1 MFTLVKMCKQA
12 CLEKRDQDAV
22 ELSWKLTEFLSET
35 AGIPEEV
42 NKIKDKAVSAHL
54 NLGELDKAVQWLG
67 RLEAFGVDVL
77 LIKQKLLEMKRLQ
90 RGIPLENLADTSV
103 LNTLG
108 GLHKDLK
115 AYDQAY
121 KLYKKSFAL
130 DNTNFVALNGLGGIC
145 RKLNRY
151 KEGIGYYK
159 KALALASK
167 PENKIVSL
175 VGLGGIYRDLEMHTE
190 AIKVYKLALGING
203 KDRYAHNGLGA
214 VYFDLGR
221 FNEGQA
227 HFWATKDIRFL
238 FKLFKRYKRKK
249 MRDKAEECLRTI
261 LRIDPNNR
269 TAKYLLGI

>member
-1 MFTLVKMCKQA
+1 M
-12 CLEKRDQDAV
+12 
-22 ELSWKLTEFLSET
+22 
-35 AGIPEEV
+35 
-42 NKIKDKAVSAHL
+42 
-54 NLGELDKAVQWLG
+54 
-67 RLEAFGVDVL
+67 
-77 LIKQKLLEMKRLQ
+77 
-90 RGIPLENLADTSV
+90 
-103 LNTLG
+103 
-108 GLHKDLK
+108 
-115 AYDQAY
+115 
-121 KLYKKSFAL
+121 
-130 DNTNFVALNGLGGIC
+130 
-145 RKLNRY
+145 
-151 KEGIGYYK
+151 
-159 KALALASK
+159 
-167 PENKIVSL
+167 
-175 VGLGGIYRDLEMHTE
+175 EMHTE